1 MEMPGGAEY
10 HGEKHLIGADMLVL
24 FRRSTIAL
32 MVISVGLGTVRF
44 PVTHPP
50 CCSCGSAHALSSRV
64 EPRAAPFAVTCHS
77 CTAAL
82 VTWYRVSLCVR
93 SSDRGESRSAERRA
107 RMVVVCLGPFP
118 IPRIAVWQ
126 LGVSTSVLLYYSY
139 TIAIVAYI
147 HTGSCCWRG
156 PAPKWKKKKAP
167 FRFLFSLFSNIVW
180 GLSMTYDVKPEF
192 FCPPNL
198 PV

>member
-1 MEMPGGAEY
+1 MSDLLSV
-10 HGEKHLIGADMLVL
+10 HLCVSHL
-24 FRRSTIAL
+24 RSSDTR
-32 MVISVGLGTVRF
+32 ISDSQLQGIRN

-64 EPRAAPFAVTCHS
+64 EPRAAPFAVTRHS

-126 LGVSTSVLLYYSY
+126 LGVSTFVLLHCYTHCYCCLPSY
-139 TIAIVAYI
+139 
-147 HTGSCCWRG
+147 RQLLLEG
-156 PAPKWKKKKAP
+156 PHSQRRVLHLRLCFGWW
-167 FRFLFSLFSNIVW
+167 VM
-180 GLSMTYDVKPEF
+180 G
-192 FCPPNL
+192 
-198 PV
+198 

>member
-1 MEMPGGAEY
+1 MHARPSVVHLCVPDVRSSDTQPRPAVLPG
-10 HGEKHLIGADMLVL
+10 I
-24 FRRSTIAL
+24 RN
-32 MVISVGLGTVRF
+32 

-64 EPRAAPFAVTCHS
+64 EPRAASFAVTCHS

-107 RMVVVCLGPFP
+107 RLVVVCLGPFP

-126 LGVSTSVLLYYSY
+126 LGVSTFVLLYCYTYCYRCLHSY
-139 TIAIVAYI
+139 
-147 HTGSCCWRG
+147 WQLLLEG
-156 PAPKWKKKKAP
+156 PHSQRRVLHLRLCFGWW
-167 FRFLFSLFSNIVW
+167 VM
-180 GLSMTYDVKPEF
+180 G
-192 FCPPNL
+192 
-198 PV
+198 

>member
-1 MEMPGGAEY
+1 MSDLLSVHLCVSHLRSSDTLVPDSQLPG
-10 HGEKHLIGADMLVL
+10 I
-24 FRRSTIAL
+24 RN
-32 MVISVGLGTVRF
+32 

-126 LGVSTSVLLYYSY
+126 LGVSTSVLLYCY

-147 HTGSCCWRG
+147 HTGSCCRRG
-156 PAPKWKKKKAP
+156 PTPKGESYIWVVGDGVTTVE
-167 FRFLFSLFSNIVW
+167 R
-180 GLSMTYDVKPEF
+180 Y
-192 FCPPNL
+192 
-198 PV
+198 

>member
-1 MEMPGGAEY
+1 MSDLLSVHLCVSHLRSSDTRVSDSQLPG
-10 HGEKHLIGADMLVL
+10 I
-24 FRRSTIAL
+24 RN
-32 MVISVGLGTVRF
+32 

-118 IPRIAVWQ
+118 IPRTAVWQ
-126 LGVSTSVLLYYSY
+126 LGGLNFCASLLLYYCYRCLHSY
-139 TIAIVAYI
+139 
-147 HTGSCCWRG
+147 WQLLLEG
-156 PAPKWKKKKAP
+156 PHSQRRVLHLRLCFGWW
-167 FRFLFSLFSNIVW
+167 VM
-180 GLSMTYDVKPEF
+180 G
-192 FCPPNL
+192 
-198 PV
+198 

>member
-1 MEMPGGAEY
+1 MHVRP
-10 HGEKHLIGADMLVL
+10 
-24 FRRSTIAL
+24 
-32 MVISVGLGTVRF
+32 SVGASVRVGPALERHPRPDLQLQGIRN

-50 CCSCGSAHALSSRV
+50 CCSCGSAHALPSRV
-64 EPRAAPFAVTCHS
+64 EPRAASFAVTRHS
-77 CTAAL
+77 CSAAL
-82 VTWYRVSLCVR
+82 VSWYRVSLCVR

-126 LGVSTSVLLYYSY
+126 LGVSTSVLLYCY

-156 PAPKWKKKKAP
+156 PTPKYNT
-167 FRFLFSLFSNIVW
+167 LTITSGEGCL
-180 GLSMTYDVKPEF
+180 
-192 FCPPNL
+192 
-198 PV
+198 